1 MLLAHGGFDWMRS
14 DASSKPLTK
23 PPWPYENLHMSSD
36 RRDDAYVKEL
46 EFDAYRRRG
55 ERDEDAEAGDEDDD
69 EDNCCPLD

>member
-1 MLLAHGGFDWMRS
+1 MRS